1 MDINFKDLWE
11 LARKAALFDGII
23 NYVKSNRYLSIEDIL
38 CFVGE
43 SEPVDNTPEGGD
55 EDVL

>member
-23 NYVKSNRYLSIEDIL
+23 NYIKSNKYPSREDIL
-38 CFVGE
+38 SFVGE
-43 SEPVDNTPEGGD
+43 SEPAENTPEGGD
-55 EDVL
+55 ENV

>member
-23 NYVKSNRYLSIEDIL
+23 NYVKSNKYLSREDIL
-38 CFVGE
+38 SFVGE
-43 SEPVDNTPEGGD
+43 PEPAEHTPWDGD
-55 EDVL
+55 EDV

>member
-23 NYVKSNRYLSIEDIL
+23 NYVKSNKYLSREDIL
-38 CFVGE
+38 SFVGE
-43 SEPVDNTPEGGD
+43 SEPAENAPEDGD
-55 EDVL
+55 EDV

>member
-23 NYVKSNRYLSIEDIL
+23 NYVKSSKYLSREDIL
-38 CFVGE
+38 SFLGE
-43 SEPVDNTPEGGD
+43 SEPAENTPEGGD
-55 EDVL
+55 ENV